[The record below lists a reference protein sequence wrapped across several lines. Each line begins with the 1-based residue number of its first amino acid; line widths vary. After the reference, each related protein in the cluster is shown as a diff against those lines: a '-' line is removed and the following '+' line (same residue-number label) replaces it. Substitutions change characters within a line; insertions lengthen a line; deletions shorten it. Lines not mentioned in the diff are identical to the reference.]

1 MSNRIKIHG
10 NVRRRQDPKHPN
22 GRSREPGPQIGKVP
36 TPWHSRDKSP
46 TYSEALSAL
55 RRADKAEAKARG
67 VPYNRHFKKVLK
79 KERIKRALQKQASGG

>member
-1 MSNRIKIHG
+1 MSNHARHRK
-10 NVRRRQDPKHPN
+10 VRT
-22 GRSREPGPQIGKVP
+22 V
-36 TPWHSRDKSP
+36 WHSRSGRYLT